1 MQQHLF
7 RQLRRWGRATFS
19 VASKVCSSVSSFF
32 YVSLLRRPQTK
43 RSRKASFRWLP
54 NWQVEA
60 RCFRLAA
67 SAVTLWPSRCVRLRN
82 LYLSVITIFFDAK
95 WFFRIMVSCVYA
107 KETFVS
113 LSKGVIDR
121 LRSTRNKALFF
132 FLICLDA
139 IKFLWLSV
147 FTLIET
153 ISLKIEAEPF
163 STGTIKVPFRMTFLV
178 QKRLCLNSLSI
189 RPRI

>member
-19 VASKVCSSVSSFF
+19 ASSKVFSSVSSFF
-32 YVSLLRRPQTK
+32 CVSLLWRPQTK

-82 LYLSVITIFFDAK
+82 LYLSVVTIFFDAK

-121 LRSTRNKALFF
+121 LRSPGNKALFF
-132 FLICLDA
+132 PLICLDA

-153 ISLKIEAEPF
+153 NCLKNL
-163 STGTIKVPFRMTFLV
+163 GRTFFYW
-178 QKRLCLNSLSI
+178 NN
-189 RPRI
+189 